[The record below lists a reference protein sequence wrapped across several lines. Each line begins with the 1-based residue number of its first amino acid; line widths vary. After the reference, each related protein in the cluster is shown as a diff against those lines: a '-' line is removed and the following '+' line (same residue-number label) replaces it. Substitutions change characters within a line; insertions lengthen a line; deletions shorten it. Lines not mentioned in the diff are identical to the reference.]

1 MQQSPDDTR
10 GPASRR
16 TLWSQPASRWLLG
29 VPIGGL
35 LMLVLGIV
43 LANGFAFA
51 MHATSSPEFCGNAC
65 HYMRDF
71 VAPEVASSVHGRN
84 PSGVAATCPDCHV
97 PKPFFAKAQRKIEAV
112 REGWGHLRGVIET
125 RDKFEAHRHRMA
137 ERVWASM
144 KATDSRECRS
154 CHDFAT
160 MALESQDRSA
170 ARKHQA
176 AAEKGDTCIDCHKG
190 VAHALPAGM
199 ESEDD
204 ATPDAAALSAGGAGN
219 RG

>member
-1 MQQSPDDTR
+1 
-10 GPASRR
+10 
-16 TLWSQPASRWLLG
+16 
-29 VPIGGL
+29 
-35 LMLVLGIV
+35 
-43 LANGFAFA
+43 
-51 MHATSSPEFCGNAC
+51 
-65 HYMRDF
+65 
-71 VAPEVASSVHGRN
+71 
-84 PSGVAATCPDCHV
+84 
-97 PKPFFAKAQRKIEAV
+97 
-112 REGWGHLRGVIET
+112 
-125 RDKFEAHRHRMA
+125 MA

-154 CHDFAT
+154 CHHFAT

-190 VAHALPAGM
+190 VAHTLPAGM